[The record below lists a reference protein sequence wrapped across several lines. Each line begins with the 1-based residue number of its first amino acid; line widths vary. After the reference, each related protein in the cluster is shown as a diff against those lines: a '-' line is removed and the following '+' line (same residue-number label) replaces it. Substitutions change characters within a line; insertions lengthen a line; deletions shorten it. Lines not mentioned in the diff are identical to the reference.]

1 MVNTAKII
9 NFRWLPDIPCLPCLH
24 RVTLLILDSP
34 AYVLD
39 YIICTVMIATA
50 VITHY
55 IPLFLA
61 VLLVT
66 SGVDI
71 AVKSVQVTPTQSY

>member
-1 MVNTAKII
+1 VI
-9 NFRWLPDIPCLPCLH
+9 
-24 RVTLLILDSP
+24 LLISDSP

-39 YIICTVMIATA
+39 YIICTDMIASA
-50 VITHY
+50 VITHF

-66 SGVDI
+66 SGVEI
-71 AVKSVQVTPTQSY
+71 AVNSVQVTPTQSY